1 MSAATGR
8 LRQPGAALVLI
19 HGWGLHGGIW
29 TDLLP
34 SLGAFGERLAP
45 DLPGHGASPCP
56 PEGFALEAAA
66 DGLAAAIPAGATVL
80 GWSLGAMVALTLAR
94 RHPDRV
100 GRLVLVAATPRF
112 TRAADW
118 SCAVDPAVVDGFA
131 RDLAGDYRETL
142 RRFLAL
148 QVRGGTTPRETL
160 RRLRE
165 VVFARGEPSPRALAD
180 GLDVLRNAD
189 LRDAL
194 SQITQPALVIAG
206 ERDRLVP
213 AAASRRLAGSLP
225 RGRFLGLPGA
235 AHAPFLSHR
244 DAFVAALVEGLNTAS
259 PVKARA

>member
-1 MSAATGR
+1 VSAGTDD
-8 LRQPGAALVLI
+8 LMHPGAALVLI

-29 TDLLP
+29 ADLLP
-34 SLGAFGERLAP
+34 SLAPFGEPLAP
-45 DLPGHGASPCP
+45 DLPGHGASPWP
-56 PEGFALEAAA
+56 PGGFGLESAA
-66 DGLAAAIPAGATVL
+66 DDLAAAIPAGATVL

-94 RHPDRV
+94 RHPTRV

-118 SCAVDPAVVDGFA
+118 SCAVDPTVVDGFA
-131 RDLAGDYRETL
+131 RDLAKDYRETL

-165 VVFARGEPSPRALAD
+165 LLFARGEPSPRALAD
-180 GLDVLRNAD
+180 GLGVLRNAD
-189 LRDAL
+189 LRETL

-213 AAASRRLAGSLP
+213 AAASRSLSRALP
-225 RGRFLGLPGA
+225 RGRYVGLPGA

-244 DAFVAALVEGLNTAS
+244 DAFVAALGEETKVAS
-259 PVKARA
+259 PAEARP